1 MSDHHLTVGVQ
12 LPTVG
17 ARMTTVGIEHVT
29 LKGKDTW
36 TTRSDQMQAW
46 RVWSSQLAR
55 PVTVNLA

>member
-17 ARMTTVGIEHVT
+17 ARLPTVGIEHAT

-36 TTRSDQMQAW
+36 TTKSD
-46 RVWSSQLAR
+46 
-55 PVTVNLA
+55 